1 MLERRHEIPRV
12 GGSQRQAVC
21 RVLPFEVQ
29 LKIIVW
35 VECFVTM
42 DKRKKL
48 LGKFKGLP
56 NATLQASHNTSDR
69 MSGGTKWWCVF
80 LLPRHLTVTTATT
93 ATDYMTTGY
102 R

>member
-12 GGSQRQAVC
+12 SRSERQAVC

-29 LKIIVW
+29 LKIMFW

-48 LGKFKGLP
+48 LREFKGLP

-69 MSGGTKWWCVF
+69 MSCGTKWWCV
-80 LLPRHLTVTTATT
+80 LMLPGHPTVT
-93 ATDYMTTGY
+93 DYLTTGY